1 MSDQAATVLGRPVAE
16 APRVRPRFGS
26 GAVIRFFTGAYLVLF
41 FAYLFGPLIIMSI
54 TAFNSS
60 PFPRIVP
67 WECLT
72 FEWFSRAANDTR
84 LKMGLQNTAVIGVG
98 VVFLS
103 VTLGL
108 AGALF
113 LTQVWPRVRATYY
126 TIVISPILMPGVV
139 LGISTLLFWDRMA
152 KVFGAGTDSGFYN
165 GIFLT
170 ILGQS
175 SFIASYCMLV
185 FIARLQRFDMGLI
198 EAALDLGAT
207 NAQAFR
213 RILLPFM
220 KPAIGSAAV
229 LAFLA
234 SFENYNTTVFTI
246 SHYNTFTTEVA
257 QKVRLGID
265 PSISSLAVVII
276 VLTLVGA
283 LAHQGWRRYAQRRL
297 KTGESGA
304 GAFFRGNP
312 AAVMSVAIVAAG
324 LGTMWFAQYH
334 SAAACKAQVLER
346 KLDYQRMLQEQARQ
360 RRLEGQ
366 GPATAPSGRDGK
378 PLGQGA
384 FGDVFNPQSL
394 RGGAPAA
401 PSAPRTTPP
410 PPAAPSAPSKP
421 RPLGQGAFGDVFKP
435 RTLKPKTGE

>member
-1 MSDQAATVLGRPVAE
+1 MTSEAAIPAE
-16 APRVRPRFGS
+16 EAAVVRQRVGLWSSRS
-26 GAVIRFFTGAYLVLF
+26 AIRFFVGAYLVLF
-41 FAYLFGPLIIMSI
+41 FAYLFGPLIIMSA

-60 PFPRIVP
+60 AFPRVVP

-72 FEWFSRAANDTR
+72 FEWFAKAAADQR
-84 LKMGLQNTAVIGVG
+84 LKMGLRNTAVIGLG
-98 VVFLS
+98 VVALS

-113 LTQVWPRVRATYY
+113 LTQVWPRVRAAYY

-152 KVFGAGTDSGFYN
+152 KLFGAGTDSGFYN

-175 SFIASYCMLV
+175 CFIASYCMLV
-185 FIARLQRFDMGLI
+185 FIARLQRFDMALM

-213 RILLPFM
+213 KILLPFL
-220 KPAIGSAAV
+220 KPAVGSAAV

-276 VLTLVGA
+276 VLTLIGA
-283 LAHQGWRRYAQRRL
+283 LAHEAWSRYAARRL
-297 KTGESGA
+297 KTGARGPGA
-304 GAFFRGNP
+304 LFSGNP
-312 AAVMSVAIVAAG
+312 AAVMCLLVVAAG
-324 LGTMWFAQYH
+324 LGTLWVAQYH
-334 SAAACKAQVLER
+334 SAAACKAEVLER
-346 KLDYQRMLQEQARQ
+346 KLEFQRLMQEQARQ
-360 RRLEGQ
+360 RRLEQQGEPAAGQAPAAPATKSLGQ
-366 GPATAPSGRDGK
+366 GTFGDVFSPESLRGGKAPAPPPTPAPLPAPAPVK
-378 PLGQGA
+378 ALGQGA

-394 RGGAPAA
+394 
-401 PSAPRTTPP
+401 
-410 PPAAPSAPSKP
+410 
-421 RPLGQGAFGDVFKP
+421 Q
-435 RTLKPKTGE
+435 PKVNDR

>member
-1 MSDQAATVLGRPVAE
+1 MSDQSTTAALDATADTRPAGRYWT
-16 APRVRPRFGS
+16 PRTT
-26 GAVIRFFTGAYLVLF
+26 IRIFVGAYIVLF
-41 FAYLFGPLIIMSI
+41 FAYLFGPLVIMSA

-67 WECLT
+67 WECFT
-72 FEWFSRAANDTR
+72 FEWFGKAAADQR
-84 LKMGLQNTAVIGVG
+84 LRMGLRNAGIIGAG
-98 VVFLS
+98 VVALS

-113 LTQVWPRVRATYY
+113 LTQVWPRARATYY

-152 KVFGAGTDSGFYN
+152 KTLGASTDSLFYN

-175 SFIASYCMLV
+175 CFIASYCMLV
-185 FIARLQRFDMGLI
+185 FIARLQRFDMGLV

-213 RILLPFM
+213 KILLPFL
-220 KPAIGSAAV
+220 KPAIASAAV

-276 VLTLVGA
+276 ALTLVGV
-283 LAHQGWRRYAQRRL
+283 LVHEGWSRYAARRL
-297 KTGESGA
+297 KTGQRGP

-312 AAVMSVAIVAAG
+312 AAIMSALIVVAGIGTVWVA
-324 LGTMWFAQYH
+324 QQH
-334 SAAACKAQVLER
+334 SAAACKAEVLEQ
-346 KLDYQRMLQEQARQ
+346 KFEHQRQLQERARQ
-360 RRLEGQ
+360 GSAEPQ
-366 GPATAPSGRDGK
+366 PQAPAVGAP
-378 PLGQGA
+378 
-384 FGDVFNPQSL
+384 FGDIF
-394 RGGAPAA
+394 APGRMQM
-401 PSAPRTTPP
+401 S
-410 PPAAPSAPSKP
+410 PPAPP
-421 RPLGQGAFGDVFKP
+421 Q
-435 RTLKPKTGE
+435 

>member
-1 MSDQAATVLGRPVAE
+1 
-16 APRVRPRFGS
+16 
-26 GAVIRFFTGAYLVLF
+26 VLF
-41 FAYLFGPLIIMSI
+41 FAYLFGPLIIMSA

-67 WECLT
+67 WECFT
-72 FEWFSRAANDTR
+72 FEWFGKAAADQR
-84 LKMGLQNTAVIGVG
+84 LRMGLRNAGIIGAG
-98 VVFLS
+98 VVALS

-113 LTQVWPRVRATYY
+113 LTQVWPRARATYY

-139 LGISTLLFWDRMA
+139 LGISTLLFWDRIA
-152 KVFGAGTDSGFYN
+152 KTLGASTDSLFYN

-175 SFIASYCMLV
+175 CFIASYCMLV
-185 FIARLQRFDMGLI
+185 FIARLQRFDMGLV

-213 RILLPFM
+213 KILLPFL
-220 KPAIGSAAV
+220 KPAIASAAV

-276 VLTLVGA
+276 ALTLVGV
-283 LAHQGWRRYAQRRL
+283 LAHEGWSRYAARRDEDRRAR
-297 KTGESGA
+297 GP

-312 AAVMSVAIVAAG
+312 AAIMSALIVVAG
-324 LGTMWFAQYH
+324 LGTMWAAQHH
-334 SAAACKAQVLER
+334 SAAACKAEVLEQ
-346 KLDYQRMLQEQARQ
+346 KFEHQRQLQERARQ
-360 RRLEGQ
+360 GSADFGHRL
-366 GPATAPSGRDGK
+366 SS
-378 PLGQGA
+378 PLGRNSTEA
-384 FGDVFNPQSL
+384 M
-394 RGGAPAA
+394 RMAP
-401 PSAPRTTPP
+401 
-410 PPAAPSAPSKP
+410 
-421 RPLGQGAFGDVFKP
+421 
-435 RTLKPKTGE
+435 